1 MIEFTISLRTF
12 AVPRVWKIPM
22 EKRIA
27 GIHHFAE
34 HPTKGV
40 LPPVLFV
47 FFPKEKGK
55 NFFRGRGT
63 RMRNTPNHPRRF
75 CFRQR
80 KKPPRSHPKAYR
92 ALNLSFF
99 LIYITADQKTDHHSL
114 RPAPRPKIFCEN
126 FSFPPTT
133 WQIVS
138 TVVKKETNLRRKGG
152 DLMIRYYIGI
162 LMNTYGLNI
171 CDIIA
176 MMMLIR

>member
-55 NFFRGRGT
+55 NFFEIGGRGCGT
-63 RMRNTPNHPRRF
+63 H
-75 CFRQR
+75 QII
-80 KKPPRSHPKAYR
+80 R
-92 ALNLSFF
+92 AVLVPDKEK
-99 LIYITADQKTDHHSL
+99 TA
-114 RPAPRPKIFCEN
+114 P
-126 FSFPPTT
+126 
-133 WQIVS
+133 
-138 TVVKKETNLRRKGG
+138 
-152 DLMIRYYIGI
+152 
-162 LMNTYGLNI
+162 
-171 CDIIA
+171 
-176 MMMLIR
+176 